1 MEYAGRRLMA
11 IDPRRP
17 RLLFGLLVALGCVLV
32 ACPPI
37 ELRVSIDAD
46 SVEGAV
52 ADCVTVLG
60 GEPCGSD
67 VSFGPF
73 LVGTQEGVREG
84 VCLAVQLAMVAT
96 PQEGESSWP
105 KDRRAFS
112 RCVALQNGMP
122 FGNALDLAVQESLK
136 NGLAVDD
143 VEGAED
149 AFFVL
154 GLFGS
159 VSGDCKCDSEGDER
173 LMSCSRLREDADD
186 PTLFGISC
194 TQCSGRKVA
203 KGGDFAS
210 CAAFADSRC
219 FFEGCADVFAR

>member
-1 MEYAGRRLMA
+1 MA
-11 IDPRRP
+11 IAPQRS
-17 RLLFGLLVALGCVLV
+17 RLLLGLPIALSCVLI

-52 ADCVTVLG
+52 ADCVTDLG
-60 GEPCGSD
+60 GEPCGND

-73 LVGTQEGVREG
+73 FASTEQGLNEG

-96 PQEGESSWP
+96 PEEGKTSWP

-112 RCVALQNGMP
+112 RCVELEHGMS
-122 FGNALDLAVQESLK
+122 FGAALDVAVQASLK

-159 VSGDCKCDSEGDER
+159 VSGECKCDSEGDER

-186 PTLFGISC
+186 PTLFGITC

-210 CAAFADSRC
+210 CAAFAEARC
-219 FFEGCADVFAR
+219 FFEGCADVFAQ

>member
-11 IDPRRP
+11 IDPRRS
-17 RLLFGLLVALGCVLV
+17 RLLFGLLVASSCVLV

-46 SVEGAV
+46 SVDGAIV
-52 ADCVTVLG
+52 DCVIDLG

-73 LVGTQEGVREG
+73 LGDTEDGVRKG
-84 VCLAVQLAMVAT
+84 VCLAVQLAMVAI
-96 PQEGESSWP
+96 PRDDEESWP

-112 RCVALQNGMP
+112 RCVALQPGVP
-122 FGNALDLAVQESLK
+122 FGEALDVAVQESLK

-149 AFFVL
+149 AFFL
-154 GLFGS
+154 MGLFGS

-173 LMSCSRLREDADD
+173 LMSCSRLREGADD
-186 PTLFGISC
+186 PTLFGITC

-210 CAAFADSRC
+210 CAAFADASC